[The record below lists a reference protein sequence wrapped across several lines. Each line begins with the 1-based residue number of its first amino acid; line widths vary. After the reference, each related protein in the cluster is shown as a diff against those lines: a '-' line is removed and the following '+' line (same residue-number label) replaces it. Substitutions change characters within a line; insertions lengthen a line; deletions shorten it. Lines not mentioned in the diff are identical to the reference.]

1 MTVFDPAARALAT
14 SLNDSIWETSLEDIM
29 HDREAE
35 NDIPLVLSVTLL
47 PHYCPVNAK
56 GAHKM
61 PLAVSFS
68 DPSPSE
74 PWVCTVLEYYQ
85 VTREVHRYRLLQ
97 VEVCYPSFEIHGGV
111 SGLLTHL

>member
-1 MTVFDPAARALAT
+1 
-14 SLNDSIWETSLEDIM
+14 
-29 HDREAE
+29 
-35 NDIPLVLSVTLL
+35 
-47 PHYCPVNAK
+47 
-56 GAHKM
+56 M

-97 VEVCYPSFEIHGGV
+97 VEVCYPFFEIFNFPPSQTYFCLEYIPGNGEWGV
-111 SGLLTHL
+111 GDQDPLDQHVFLGELLHL